1 MAFVSGR
8 AEPQITLWWGRAAPT
23 CLLPLEKVELS
34 RRKRLECEGPLVPV
48 NQLQVVAIH
57 VLRVWDQPV
66 LDVNLV
72 PSALK
77 L

>member
-1 MAFVSGR
+1 MAFVSGG
-8 AEPQITLWWGRAAPT
+8 AELQIALWWGQAAPA
-23 CLLPLEKVELS
+23 CLLPLERVELS
-34 RRKRLECEGPLVPV
+34 RRKSLECEGPLVPV
-48 NQLQVVAIH
+48 KQQVVAVR

-66 LDVNLV
+66 LDVNLI